1 MSGATKTEGFPP
13 SITRAAEQPFGN
25 REVDWWIGCSG
36 FPRSADAATDAAFRE
51 VPEGGRTR
59 SLIA

>member
-1 MSGATKTEGFPP
+1 MKTEEFLL
-13 SITRAAEQPFGN
+13 TRAAELPFGS
-25 REVDWWIGCSG
+25 READWIGCSG
-36 FPRSADAATDAAFRE
+36 FPRSAVGSNVVSAFRE